1 MTGFHGMARTTRWC
15 SRYSWLLGLIWGL
28 AESTV
33 FFVVPDVG
41 VAFVGLVSPRDGL
54 KAAVAAMVG
63 AVVGGTILFPA
74 IHLWLGPHA
83 REYLLFI
90 PGIHPSTMAL
100 ASARISDQGPSA
112 LLIAAFQGIPY
123 KVYATELILAG
134 ISLPVLLFWTIPSRA
149 LRLLP
154 VAASAGLGG
163 RIFARSIE
171 RHFGLWVGAYAL
183 FWTAFYVWYW
193 TR

>member
-1 MTGFHGMARTTRWC
+1 MARTRRWC
-15 SRYSWLLGLIWGL
+15 SRYAWLLGLIWGF

-33 FFVVPDVG
+33 FFIVPDVG
-41 VAFVGLVSPRDGL
+41 VAFVGIVSPRDGL
-54 KAAVAAMVG
+54 KAAVAAIIG
-63 AVVGGTILFPA
+63 ALAGGTILFLA

-83 REYLLFI
+83 RQYLLFL
-90 PGIHPSTMAL
+90 PGIHPSTVAL
-100 ASARISDQGPSA
+100 ASARISDHGASA

-123 KVYATELILAG
+123 KVYATALTLDG

-149 LRLLP
+149 FRLLP
-154 VAASAGLGG
+154 VAAAAGLGG

-171 RHFGLWVGAYAL
+171 THFRLFVGAYAV